1 MEIQVLVREVYGQIK
16 FYPKCD
22 KAKTFASI
30 AGTTT
35 LTEGTLRKI
44 MKLGYR
50 VTVQTPSVELEAKTY
65 E

>member
-22 KAKTFASI
+22 KAKVFASI

-35 LTEGTLRKI
+35 LTEKTLREI
-44 MKLGYR
+44 VRLGYT
-50 VTVQTPSVELEAKTY
+50 VTVDTPQIQLQGVLK
-65 E
+65 

>member
-22 KAKTFASI
+22 KAKVFASI

-35 LTEGTLRKI
+35 LTEATLRKV
-44 MKLGYR
+44 MQLGYE
-50 VTVQTPSVELEAKTY
+50 VKVERQEIQIQGVLK
-65 E
+65 